1 MTTPTAAVNTSTT
14 APATTASKTNN
25 DALSQLS
32 SNFQSFLSLLTT
44 QLKNQDPLAPMD
56 STQFTQQ
63 LTQMAGVQAQIN
75 GNALLQKVA
84 DNTGTGIATAV
95 GLIGK
100 DVWAVSDNADLKAGK
115 AAWAYNL
122 PSDAADL
129 KVEVVDASGRVMH
142 VEAPTDLKAG
152 NHDFT
157 WNGKDMTGSNA
168 PDGTY
173 TLRVTATDA
182 SGAALTTTN
191 YVHGRVTS
199 VEQSNGDTL
208 ITVNGSRVSWATV
221 KSITDPTAD
230 AAATPPTTPT
240 TTPAT
245 ATGGP

>member
-1 MTTPTAAVNTSTT
+1 MTTPAAAVNTTP
-14 APATTASKTNN
+14 APTVAAAKTNT

-44 QLKNQDPLAPMD
+44 QLKNQDPLSPMD

-100 DVWAVSDNADLKAGK
+100 DVKAVSDNADLKAGK
-115 AAWAYNL
+115 AEWTYNL
-122 PSDAADL
+122 PTDATAL
-129 KVEVVDASGRVMH
+129 QVEVVDASGRVLH
-142 VEAPTDLKAG
+142 AESPDAANLKAG
-152 NHDFT
+152 DHAFT
-157 WNGKDMTGSNA
+157 WNGKDMTGANA

-182 SGAALTTTN
+182 SGAKIASTS
-191 YVHGRVTS
+191 YVQGRVTA
-199 VEQSNGDTL
+199 VEQANGDTL
-208 ITVNGSRVSWATV
+208 ITVNGTRVSWSTV
-221 KSITDPTAD
+221 KSITDPAASTAS
-230 AAATPPTTPT
+230 
-240 TTPAT
+240 
-245 ATGGP
+245 GGS